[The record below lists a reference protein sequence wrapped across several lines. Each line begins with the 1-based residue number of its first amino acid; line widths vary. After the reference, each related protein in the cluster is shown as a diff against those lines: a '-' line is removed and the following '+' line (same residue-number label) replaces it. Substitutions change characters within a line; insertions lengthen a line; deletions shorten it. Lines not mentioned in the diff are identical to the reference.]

1 MFYAVVRAVLRLLLR
16 IFTELE
22 VEGTEHVPS
31 GPALMV
37 CNHVNLMDPVV
48 PIAVLKRRVT
58 FMAKE
63 EVFATP
69 FLGPILRALQ
79 VVPVARGRIASR
91 RALQRAEEFLR
102 RGWLFCMYPEGT
114 RSRRP
119 GMGPGH
125 AGAALLALRTG
136 VPIVPA
142 AILFD
147 LAVGDASTRP
157 DAAMGYAACQSASD
171 GPVAEG
177 NAGAGTG
184 ATVGKLL
191 GMSRCMKGGLGT
203 AGIALGGGLV
213 VGAIVAVN
221 ALGDVVDPKNGRII
235 AGTRAPLG
243 PGLADTLA
251 LMRRVLGRAALAF
264 SHTVIGV
271 VATNAAL
278 DVPQANFV
286 AGMAHDGIAR
296 VIRPAHTL
304 LDGDTLFCLAT
315 GPRRA
320 DVNLIGAY
328 AAEAVAEAIL
338 RGVRA
343 ARSIP
348 GIPAASDLEA

>member
-1 MFYAVVRAVLRLLLR
+1 MFYAVVRAVLRLLLW

-142 AILFD
+142 AITGTHLILPEGRIFPC
-147 LAVGDASTRP
+147 R
-157 DAAMGYAACQSASD
+157 
-171 GPVAEG
+171 GPVTFRIGEPFRVER
-177 NAGAGTG
+177 
-184 ATVGKLL
+184 AT
-191 GMSRCMKGGLGT
+191 
-203 AGIALGGGLV
+203 
-213 VGAIVAVN
+213 
-221 ALGDVVDPKNGRII
+221 GRI
-235 AGTRAPLG
+235 ARSVLEHLTEMM
-243 PGLADTLA
+243 
-251 LMRRVLGRAALAF
+251 MRRVAAL
-264 SHTVIGV
+264 
-271 VATNAAL
+271 L
-278 DVPQANFV
+278 P
-286 AGMAHDGIAR
+286 
-296 VIRPAHTL
+296 PE
-304 LDGDTLFCLAT
+304 
-315 GPRRA
+315 
-320 DVNLIGAY
+320 Y
-328 AAEAVAEAIL
+328 
-338 RGVRA
+338 RGVYA
-343 ARSIP
+343 LE
-348 GIPAASDLEA
+348 PASAQVQE